1 MISGQSL
8 HMKLAEGEASYG
20 RNSKVQNAQQN
31 RMKPFIENAVTS
43 LMESADDVPSSV
55 VIADLGC
62 SFGPNALG
70 LVSTAVSAISQHC
83 SLRKQAEP
91 EICVLLNDLPSN
103 DFNSV
108 AKSLVALQQSSP
120 SSAALL
126 TGIVPGSFY
135 KRLFTSNSLNLVL
148 SSNSL
153 HWLSEPPEI
162 LKSNGIPM
170 YDNDEGLRR
179 TRRPLVVQAC
189 AQQFRK
195 DFTVFLGLRAKELV
209 PGGRMV
215 VSLLGSCASRCIE
228 PWDTITVPLNDMAS
242 RGFIRREM
250 VDSF

>member
-8 HMKLAEGEASYG
+8 HMKLGEGEASYG

-108 AKSLVALQQSSP
+108 AKSLVALQQNSP

-153 HWLSEPPEI
+153 HWLS
-162 LKSNGIPM
+162 
-170 YDNDEGLRR
+170 
-179 TRRPLVVQAC
+179 Q
-189 AQQFRK
+189 
-195 DFTVFLGLRAKELV
+195 
-209 PGGRMV
+209 
-215 VSLLGSCASRCIE
+215 
-228 PWDTITVPLNDMAS
+228 
-242 RGFIRREM
+242 GFIRREM
-250 VDSF
+250 VDSFYVPMHAPSNNELSKIIDDEGSFKISKLQVHELMHGMDKGSITSKKTAIAVTAIFEPIIVQHFTPLRRTYA